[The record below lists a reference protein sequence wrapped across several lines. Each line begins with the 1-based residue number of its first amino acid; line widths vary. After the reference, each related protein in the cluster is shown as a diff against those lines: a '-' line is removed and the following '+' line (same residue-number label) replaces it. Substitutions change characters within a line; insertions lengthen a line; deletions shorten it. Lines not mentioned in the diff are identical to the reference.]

1 MSKNFESS
9 DNVRSAKP
17 LRHVQTVVFSAPFAL
32 ELGGSLPCVTAAFET
47 YGRLNEDKS
56 NAILVCHALSGDSH
70 VAQHNPED
78 DPGWWDITVGP
89 GKPVDTNR
97 FFVICPNVL
106 GGCRGTTGPGSI
118 NPATEKRYGSDF
130 PTVTIGDMVSLQR
143 WLIDHLGI
151 QKLLAVV
158 GGSVGGHQALMW
170 AKLFPERVGSVVAL
184 ATSPRLNSQ
193 ALAFDVVARNAIRR
207 DPQYFGGQ
215 YYDHEHGP
223 EVGLAV
229 ARMIG
234 HITYLSPEAMK
245 RKFEA
250 DRMHPMEVATEFE
263 KVFSVGSYL
272 GYQGTKFVERF
283 DANSYIVLTMA
294 MDLFDI
300 GTTREELAKACP
312 SSCRWLIVSFSSD
325 WLFPSEQSRDIVN
338 ALIASNAPV
347 SYCNVQSS
355 CGHDAFLLEDDFA
368 LYGEMIRAFLA
379 NQIPP
384 RPGQLLIEA
393 KEDKQSHAPTSIF
406 HQRRVDYD
414 RIVELVH
421 PGASVLDLGCGSGRL
436 LARLK
441 RKDHN
446 RLVGIELDEQKIL
459 ACICRGLD
467 VIHADLNKGLRAFA
481 DQQFDCVVLSQTLQ
495 AVMDVEGVIADMLRV
510 GRTCIVTFPNVAY
523 HKNRRILADEGRA
536 PGGSGWLR
544 QKWYNTPDIRFLSIA
559 DFEEFC
565 REKSILIERRLA
577 MDTEANTEVLE
588 DPNTNA
594 DLAIFVIS
602 KTRN

>member
-1 MSKNFESS
+1 MSKIFESS
-9 DNVRSAKP
+9 DNVRNSKP
-17 LRHVQTVVFSAPFAL
+17 LRHVKTLVFSEPFAL
-32 ELGGSLPCVTAAFET
+32 ELGGILPCVTVAFET
-47 YGRLNEDKS
+47 YGRLNEARD
-56 NAILVCHALSGDSH
+56 NAIILCHALSGDSH
-70 VAQHNPED
+70 VAQHDSED
-78 DPGWWDITVGP
+78 DPGWWDIMVGP
-89 GKPVDTNR
+89 GKPIDTNR

-106 GGCRGTTGPGSI
+106 GGCRGTTGPGAI
-118 NPATEKRYGSDF
+118 NPATEKRYGQNF
-130 PTVTIGDMVSLQR
+130 PTITVGDMVGLQR
-143 WLIDHLGI
+143 WLINRLGI
-151 QKLLAVV
+151 EKLLAVV

-170 AKLFPERVGSVVAL
+170 AKLFPDHVGSVVAL

-193 ALAFDVVARNAIRR
+193 ALAFDVVGRNAIRR
-207 DPQYFGGQ
+207 DPHYYGGQ

-250 DRMHPMEVATEFE
+250 DRMTPHEVATEFE

-283 DANSYIVLTMA
+283 DANSYIALTMA
-294 MDLFDI
+294 MDLFDM
-300 GTTREELAKACP
+300 GTTREELVKACP
-312 SSCRWLIVSFSSD
+312 ASCRWLIISFSSD

-338 ALIASNAPV
+338 ALIARNAPV

-355 CGHDAFLLEDDFA
+355 CGHDAFLLLDDFA
-368 LYGEMIRAFLA
+368 LYGEMIRAFLI
-379 NQIPP
+379 NQTPP
-384 RPGQLLIEA
+384 HSGQLSTEA
-393 KEDKQSHAPTSIF
+393 VVDKQSHAPTSIF
-406 HQRRVDYD
+406 HQRRLDYD
-414 RIVELVH
+414 RIVELVE

-441 RKDHN
+441 RKGHR
-446 RLVGIELDEQKIL
+446 RLVGVELDEQKIL

-467 VIHADLNKGLRAFA
+467 VVQADLNKGLRAFA

-495 AVMDVEGVIADMLRV
+495 AVLDVEGVIADILRV
-510 GRTCIVTFPNVAY
+510 GRTCIVTFPNIAY
-523 HKNRRILADEGRA
+523 HKNRRILAEEGRA
-536 PGGSGWLR
+536 PGGSGWMR

-565 REKSILIERRLA
+565 VEKGIRIERRLA
-577 MDTEANTEVLE
+577 MDTEANLEVSE
-588 DPNTNA
+588 NPNYNA

-602 KTRN
+602 RVG